1 MNEVVI
7 QVGDILQIDK
17 SIYRII
23 YISSPSIVLCQMNT
37 PKMNI
42 GEHDL
47 QAIRTGVLNE
57 DIRVIKDVETAVV
70 DTEML
75 SEAEKRAFELRKNIV
90 KDINAAYAPSYL
102 SLNGRLHR
110 QEIDDILIKY
120 NLTRPRFWRI
130 CRTYLQSGMKESSL
144 LRKKRAKTGD
154 AATGKKRGSK
164 GDLGIAAGCPLT
176 PEVIE
181 AFEYGLNFYK
191 SGRSKSFEA
200 AYDTMNNRYFF
211 HDVVV
216 GGKVQSRLLPI
227 DERPTFRQF
236 YYYCHKNLPREEYD
250 AIKTSRMEQR
260 NNKRLLLSE
269 DVANVE
275 APGEKV
281 EADSLEVDLSLISLI
296 NDVTKQTIGRPIV
309 YCMRDALT
317 HAVVAVSVS
326 LENNSFLGYTN
337 LFLNLGEDKK
347 EFFAKYDIELP
358 DERLFPSNFL
368 PLDFYSDKG
377 SDYKS
382 DPAEI
387 LCNALGINR
396 HTVPGGSGSM
406 KGMIE
411 QWFHQ
416 IHSMINPYTESAG
429 QIQKR
434 HDSQH
439 HKQAVL
445 NVHEFTKMLLI
456 CILSYNQSHMDK
468 YKPRACEI
476 RDGIDSTPS
485 VLWEYYCR
493 TKGAPRPI
501 TDRADYLYKL
511 LVPKQAK
518 IDKRGIHFKG
528 LTYINYDD
536 EHLLG
541 QMYRAQNKKY
551 ALSVRYD
558 PRDNSRLYYTDS
570 VGNMVYAELNEG
582 LGWQRDLKGLT
593 FKETSDYFKMVSVK
607 NKEARQR
614 NEEIKA
620 MRAGLVE
627 DIVENAKANSPR
639 YAETKNMR
647 EEREREKQLLNRMNA
662 ITDRIAKEEG
672 KAIGESSD
680 STKIID
686 IGLPGPSEATEPR
699 QELTEKEYLDMVG
712 NFYDYEGEYEE
723 EDS

>member
-23 YISSPSIVLCQMNT
+23 YISSPSIVLCQMDIQ
-37 PKMNI
+37 KLNI
-42 GEHDL
+42 AEYDL
-47 QAIRTGVLNE
+47 RSIRTGITNG
-57 DIRVIKDVETAVV
+57 
-70 DTEML
+70 
-75 SEAEKRAFELRKNIV
+75 
-90 KDINAAYAPSYL
+90 DINVIPDNDSQVIDPDSMSEKGAESYRIK
-102 SLNGRLHR
+102 S
-110 QEIDDILIKY
+110 EIIKEINRSYGPTYLELMGKKHKETISEILQKY
-120 NLTRPRFWRI
+120 DLKKKAVWKL
-130 CRTYLQSGMKESSL
+130 CREYLQSGMKESSL

-281 EADSLEVDLSLISLI
+281 EADSLEVDISLISLF
-296 NDVTKQTIGRPIV
+296 NSVTNQTIGRADV
-309 YCMRDALT
+309 YCMRDVLT

-347 EFFAKYDIELP
+347 EFCAKYDIDLN

-368 PLDFYSDKG
+368 PLDFYSDRG

-382 DPAEI
+382 DPAQA

-396 HTVPGGSGSM
+396 HIVPGGSGSM

-416 IHSMINPYTESAG
+416 IHTMVNPYTEGAG

-445 NVHEFTKMLLI
+445 TVHDFTKMLLI
-456 CILSYNQSHMDK
+456 CILSYNQKHMDN
-468 YKPRACEI
+468 YMPRACEI
-476 RDGIDSTPS
+476 RDGIDPTPS
-485 VLWEYYCR
+485 MLWEYYCK

-501 TDRADYLYKL
+501 TDRVDYLYKL
-511 LVPKQAK
+511 LIPKQAK
-518 IDKRGIHFKG
+518 IDKRGIHFKR

-536 EHLLG
+536 ESLLG
-541 QMYRAQNKKY
+541 RMYRAQNKKY

-558 PRDNSRLYYTDS
+558 PRDNSRIYYTDS
-570 VGNMVYAELNEG
+570 AGNMVYAELNEG
-582 LGWQRDLKGLT
+582 LGWQRDIKGLT
-593 FKETSDYFKMVSVK
+593 FKETSDYFKMISAK

-614 NEEIKA
+614 NEEINA
-620 MRAGLVE
+620 MRSNLVE
-627 DIVENAKANSPR
+627 SIVETAKANSPR

-647 EEREREKQLLNRMNA
+647 EERETEKQLLNRMNA
-662 ITDRIAKEEG
+662 ITHKIDQEKR
-672 KAIGESSD
+672 KAIEDSSG

>member
-23 YISSPSIVLCQMNT
+23 YISSPSIVLCQMDIQ
-37 PKMNI
+37 KLNI
-42 GEHDL
+42 AEYDL
-47 QAIRTGVLNE
+47 RSIRTGITNG
-57 DIRVIKDVETAVV
+57 
-70 DTEML
+70 
-75 SEAEKRAFELRKNIV
+75 
-90 KDINAAYAPSYL
+90 DINVIPDNDSQVIDPDSMSEKGAESY
-102 SLNGRLHR
+102 RLKS
-110 QEIDDILIKY
+110 EIIKEINRSYGPTYLELMGKKHKETISEILQKY
-120 NLTRPRFWRI
+120 DLKKKSVWRL
-130 CRTYLQSGMKESSL
+130 CREYLQSGMKESSL

-154 AATGKKRGSK
+154 AAKGKKRGSK
-164 GDLGIAAGCPLT
+164 GGLGIAAGCPLT

>member
-1 MNEVVI
+1 MNEIVI
-7 QVGDILQIDK
+7 QVGDILQIDDQF
-17 SIYRII
+17 YRVI
-23 YISSPSIVLCQMNT
+23 YISSPSIVLCQMDIQ
-37 PKMNI
+37 KLNI
-42 GEHDL
+42 AEYDL
-47 QAIRTGVLNE
+47 QSIRTGISNG
-57 DIRVIKDVETAVV
+57 DINVISDNDSQIIDLDNMSEK
-70 DTEML
+70 
-75 SEAEKRAFELRKNIV
+75 EAE
-90 KDINAAYAPSYL
+90 SYL
-102 SLNGRLHR
+102 IKSKIIK
-110 QEIDDILIKY
+110 EINRSYGPTYLDLMGKKHKATITEILQKY
-120 NLTRPRFWRI
+120 DLKKKAVWKL
-130 CRTYLQSGMKESSL
+130 CRVYLQSGMKESSL
-144 LRKKRAKTGD
+144 LRKKRPKTGD
-154 AATGKKRGSK
+154 SVTGKKRGSK
-164 GDLGIAAGCPLT
+164 GDLGISAGCPLT
-176 PEVIE
+176 TEVIE
-181 AFEYGLNFYK
+181 AFEYGLGFYK
-191 SGRSKSFEA
+191 SGRAKSFKA

-250 AIKTSRMEQR
+250 AIKTSKMEQR

-269 DVANVE
+269 DAANVE

-281 EADSLEVDLSLISLI
+281 EADSLEVDLSLISLF
-296 NDVTKQTIGRPIV
+296 NSVTNQTIGRPIV
-309 YCMRDALT
+309 YCMRDVLT

-347 EFFAKYDIELP
+347 EFCAKYDIDLD

-368 PLDFYSDKG
+368 PLDFYSDRG

-382 DPAEI
+382 DPAEK

-396 HTVPGGSGSM
+396 HIVTGGSGSM

-416 IHSMINPYTESAG
+416 IHTMVNPYTEGAG

-445 NVHEFTKMLLI
+445 TVHDFTKMLLI
-456 CILSYNQSHMDK
+456 CILSYNQKHMDN

-476 RDGIDSTPS
+476 KDGIDSTPS
-485 VLWEYYCR
+485 VLWEYYCK

-501 TDRADYLYKL
+501 TDRTDYLYKL
-511 LVPKQAK
+511 LIPKQGK
-518 IDKRGIHFKG
+518 IDKKGIHFKG

-536 EHLLG
+536 EDLLG
-541 QMYRAQNKKY
+541 RIYRAQNKKY

-558 PRDNSRLYYTDS
+558 PRDNSRIYYTDS

-582 LGWQRDLKGLT
+582 VGWQGDIKGLT
-593 FKETSDYFKMVSVK
+593 FKETSDYFKMIAVK

-614 NEEIKA
+614 NEEIDA
-620 MRAGLVE
+620 MRADLVE
-627 DIVENAKANSPR
+627 NIVESAKANSPT
-639 YAETKNMR
+639 YAETANMKKVR
-647 EEREREKQLLNRMNA
+647 EQEKQLINRMDS

-672 KAIGESSD
+672 KAIGEGSD

-699 QELTEKEYLDMVG
+699 QELTEKEYLNMVG